1 MDGLLKKKYRSSME
15 NQKKG
20 IEFLNESAII
30 DAMEAQL
37 SWDERSPHT
46 REVTGSSPVAS
57 TGEYREIGAL
67 FCVMENTVS
76 GIFS

>member
-30 DAMEAQL
+30 DVMEA
-37 SWDERSPHT
+37 
-46 REVTGSSPVAS
+46 
-57 TGEYREIGAL
+57 
-67 FCVMENTVS
+67 
-76 GIFS
+76 